1 MPPFGPGAHPA
12 QAPPSEVNRFWR
24 RQMWDTELHRLYTH
38 LTQVTHSTDTH
49 QNPLYLQNTFHDQA
63 RDRAAQLQNKH
74 LAKENINLFR
84 RLMAVHTRR
93 PREFLTHHVQ
103 NPKTHSRY
111 LEHKRVQ
118 DDNQRLVQR
127 LQQSKTFVNERGSW
141 DEHAQEHEE
150 MLIRLSHN
158 PKSCFIPGLAAKR
171 KADQASMRTAS
182 IAQQAQAKI
191 ASPRVPLQK
200 AMERAARIEAGEI
213 PFDPQTDDRGSWTH
227 TSSRSGSGFGGGSDR
242 SRSPSRGSAARHA
255 RSRIGGSGG
264 GGPLYSYPLPPSS
277 LPLDPTDPESAR
289 ALSRASPQLHSARG
303 SPPPVLLPYGTH
315 LVAPAVLDQAQ
326 YDAIH
331 ARLQEAASGRPLTT
345 EELGGEED
353 EGDDSAAAAAARS
366 FALAMAEGHIQHTML
381 ALPFPAPA
389 ALDDDAE
396 PQREIFFL
404 QPHAHRAASPDPATG
419 SVGEDNTAAAETEPT
434 AAATASKS
442 LVREAHAIPY
452 PFQLPP
458 LDLPEGSPAA
468 LAAQAQREAAI
479 AAARRG
485 SQQQLL
491 QDEKEEADGGG
502 GSGALHRH
510 YSRPSSRPSASPA
523 PPAALHSHSRAASGS
538 GTFEPQPPAIARA
551 ASASSSSVGGSSRG
565 GRRVQLPSV
574 SGAAAGAAAL
584 PAAPAT
590 ATHSVVTPWVHYA
603 TARPSVYAHSTS
615 ALKGARVGA
624 SNSLA
629 TSGGGVRPF
638 APGSQR
644 RTQQEAIEALIDL
657 ACMPE
662 ETSSS
667 SAGAGGSGSS
677 LNKTQKRSQPR
688 SRPPPSAPASHATGA
703 RPEESKQSEE
713 S

>member
-1 MPPFGPGAHPA
+1 MPPPPFGPGDHAA
-12 QAPPSEVNRFWR
+12 QKPPSEVNRFWR
-24 RQMWDTELHRLYTH
+24 RQMWDTELHRLYSH
-38 LTQVTHSTDTH
+38 LTEVTHSTDTH

-63 RDRAAQLQNKH
+63 RDRAAQLHQKH

-111 LEHKRVQ
+111 LEHKRVK

-127 LQQSKTFVNERGSW
+127 LVQSKTFVNERGSW

-182 IAQQAQAKI
+182 IAEQAQAKI

-213 PFDPQTDDRGSWTH
+213 AFDPETDDRSSWTQ
-227 TSSRSGSGFGGGSDR
+227 TPSGSGFGSGPHS

-255 RSRIGGSGG
+255 RSRTGGN
-264 GGPLYSYPLPPSS
+264 GGPLYSYPLPPCS
-277 LPLDPTDPESAR
+277 LPVDPTDPESAR
-289 ALSRASPQLHSARG
+289 ALSRASPQLHSSRG
-303 SPPPVLLPYGTH
+303 APPPVLLPYGTH
-315 LVAPAVLDQAQ
+315 LVAPAVLDQTQ

-331 ARLQEAASGRPLTT
+331 ARLQEAAAASSTGPAAGPMTA
-345 EELGGEED
+345 EELGED
-353 EGDDSAAAAAARS
+353 TAAAAAARS
-366 FALAMAEGHIQHTML
+366 FASAMAEGHIQHTML

-389 ALDDDAE
+389 PLDDGSAE
-396 PQREIFFL
+396 PQVEVFFL
-404 QPHAHRAASPDPATG
+404 QPHAHRAASPAPGSDAEANTG
-419 SVGEDNTAAAETEPT
+419 ETTDAAAPT
-434 AAATASKS
+434 AAATVKS
-442 LVREAHAIPY
+442 MVREAHAIPY

-491 QDEKEEADGGG
+491 QEEKEETHD
-502 GSGALHRH
+502 STDDLHRH
-510 YSRPSSRPSASPA
+510 YSRPSSRPSGSP
-523 PPAALHSHSRAASGS
+523 PQSHSRAPSGS
-538 GTFEPQPPAIARA
+538 VSFEPQPPAVARA
-551 ASASSSSVGGSSRG
+551 ASSSSAASSSRGS
-565 GRRVQLPSV
+565 RRVQLPAV
-574 SGAAAGAAAL
+574 SSAASAAATAVVPAFPAAA
-584 PAAPAT
+584 A

-624 SNSLA
+624 SNSMA

-644 RTQQEAIEALIDL
+644 RTQKEAIEALIDL
-657 ACMPE
+657 AYMPE
-662 ETSSS
+662 EQSSS
-667 SAGAGGSGSS
+667 GDGSSS

-688 SRPPPSAPASHATGA
+688 SRPSPAIPAAAALAETHAA
-703 RPEESKQSEE
+703 ADSRPEESKQSED